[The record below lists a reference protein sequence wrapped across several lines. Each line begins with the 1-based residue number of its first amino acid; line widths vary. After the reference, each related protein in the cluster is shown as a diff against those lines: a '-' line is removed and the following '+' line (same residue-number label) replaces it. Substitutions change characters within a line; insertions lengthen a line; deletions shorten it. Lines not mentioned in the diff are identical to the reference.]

1 MILSRDFYG
10 RPTIDVAQDL
20 LGCCLVH
27 EEGGTTTAGKIVET
41 EAYLS
46 GDPAAHSFIGKT
58 KRNAVL
64 FGPVG
69 HSYVYLIYGM
79 HYCVNV
85 VTGEEGSG
93 EAVLI
98 RALEPLQGIPIM
110 KRRRGTEALIQLC
123 SGPGKLTAAMGIT
136 RKCNGASFMDSP
148 LRIRSRD
155 CVPDREEIHHAGI
168 VRTTRVGI
176 VKAAE
181 RPLRFYLKDS
191 PFISRK

>member
-1 MILSRDFYG
+1 MILPRDFYG

-27 EEGGTTTAGKIVET
+27 EKGDMTTAGRIVET

-69 HSYVYLIYGM
+69 HAYVYLIYGM
-79 HYCVNV
+79 HYCVNA

-98 RALEPLQGIPIM
+98 RALDPLQGIPVM
-110 KRRRGTEALIQLC
+110 RERRGVEDLRQLC
-123 SGPGKLTAAMGIT
+123 SGPGKLTRAMGIT
-136 RKCNGASFMDSP
+136 RECNGVSFMEGP
-148 LRIRSRD
+148 IRILSRES
-155 CVPDREEIHHAGI
+155 VPDRDPVRNVEI

-181 RPLRFYLKDS
+181 KPLRFYLKGN
-191 PFISRK
+191 PHISRK